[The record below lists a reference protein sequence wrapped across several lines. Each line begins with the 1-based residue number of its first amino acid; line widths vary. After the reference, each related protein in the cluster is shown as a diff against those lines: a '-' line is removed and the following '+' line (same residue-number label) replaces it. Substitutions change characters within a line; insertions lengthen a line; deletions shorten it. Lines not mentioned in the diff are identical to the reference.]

1 MQSGKHCGLIIATL
15 CFIFDDTGS
24 CLMLKRTRE
33 PHRNQWNAPG
43 GKLLAGET
51 PAQCCLREVRE
62 ETGLIPANL
71 RDMGSLDCID
81 ASKPERWQLCLFT
94 GFHPQVPVAP
104 SGEGEFAWLSIG
116 KILTGGGE
124 IVHNIPLFLPLL
136 LQNVFVQGRFE
147 YRGNFL
153 ERYSFSLISRD
164 QGLQVD

>member
-1 MQSGKHCGLIIATL
+1 MQPGNPGKLIVATL
-15 CFIFDDTGS
+15 CFIFDEADS
-24 CLMLKRTRE
+24 CLMLKRTLE

-43 GKLLAGET
+43 GKLRAGET

-62 ETGLIPANL
+62 ETGLIPSGL
-71 RDMGSLDCID
+71 RDMGSLDCLD

-94 GFHPQVPVAP
+94 GFHLQVPVAP
-104 SGEGEFAWLSIG
+104 SREGEFAWLSIG
-116 KILTGGGE
+116 KILSGGRE

-136 LQNVFVQGRFE
+136 LKNVPIKGRFE

-153 ERYSFSLISRD
+153 ERYSVSLTCRG